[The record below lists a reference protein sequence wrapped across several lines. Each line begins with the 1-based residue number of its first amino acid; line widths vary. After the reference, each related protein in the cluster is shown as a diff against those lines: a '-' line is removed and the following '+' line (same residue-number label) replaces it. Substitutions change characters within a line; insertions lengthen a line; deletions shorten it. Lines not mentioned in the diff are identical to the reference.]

1 MNMLNEFKQFLLR
14 GNVVDL
20 AVGIVIGAAF
30 GTVVDA
36 LVADFITPIV
46 AAIFGEPDFSALT
59 FTVNDSTFR
68 YGEFINA
75 VLAFVLMAA
84 AVFFFVVVPVNE
96 LVARS
101 RREPPAD
108 PSTKKCPECLSE
120 IALEARRCAFCTSE
134 VGAAA

>member
-1 MNMLNEFKQFLLR
+1 MLKEFKEFAVKGNML
-14 GNVVDL
+14 DM

-36 LVADFITPIV
+36 LVADFITPVV

-59 FTVNDSTFR
+59 FTINESTFR
-68 YGEFINA
+68 YGDFINA
-75 VLAFVLMAA
+75 TLAFVLIAA

-101 RREPPAD
+101 RGEEPED
-108 PSTKKCPECLSE
+108 PSVKKCPECLSE
-120 IALEARRCAFCTSE
+120 IPVDARRCAFCTSD